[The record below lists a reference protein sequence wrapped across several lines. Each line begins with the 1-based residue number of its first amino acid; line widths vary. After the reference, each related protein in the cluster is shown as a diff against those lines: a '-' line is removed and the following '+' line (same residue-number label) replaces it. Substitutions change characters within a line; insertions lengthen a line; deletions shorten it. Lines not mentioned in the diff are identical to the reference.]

1 MLEKESVL
9 ERGRERERLRERER
23 ERENLSGSISI
34 NHLNGIDTA
43 Y

>member
-9 ERGRERERLRERER
+9 ERGRERERLRER